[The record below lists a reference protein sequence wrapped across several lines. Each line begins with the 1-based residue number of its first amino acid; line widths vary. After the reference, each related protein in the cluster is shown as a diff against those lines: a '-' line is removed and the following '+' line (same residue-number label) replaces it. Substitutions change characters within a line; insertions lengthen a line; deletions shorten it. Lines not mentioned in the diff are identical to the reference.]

1 MATSPKS
8 GEKTP
13 DQQQL
18 PAQKAQREPQDAAY
32 ARAQDAIATARTSDA
47 SDLTLSGDDFS
58 DLTELPPDIGTLTAL
73 TDLSLSGTQVSD
85 ISALSG
91 LTGLM
96 GLSLSRTPVSDIS
109 ALSGLTGL
117 TWLYLSRT
125 EISDISALSGL
136 TALSRLYLSGTQV
149 SDISALSGLTA
160 LTDLDLRGTQVSDI
174 SALSGLEGL
183 KHLDLSDT
191 QVSDLSPLLPLIQLV
206 EASSRS
212 TTGLA
217 LRNTAAAQAD
227 PRIAEIAKIKDNAK
241 RATDLFAYLKNV
253 NLTQTAQY
261 HTLLSTRL
269 MWASIGDFQFDSLA
283 RVMRLMP
290 FEEDLR
296 RLRDP
301 VQLARFLEGAEDLC
315 EGLQTLSTAL
325 KASSGNMYAAQI
337 TPYLDG
343 VIDTL
348 GRAEQSHTLSIGKV
362 IEYGE
367 ALEDFSLDAATRAEL
382 GDPLSKDLT
391 RQVNSLLD
399 LVRNHFAD
407 TFLRFAPLQNIE
419 MAPNQT
425 PIQALAQ
432 VEALLSATRA
442 AARDLV
448 PLAKEDDAVF
458 THMMRSIE
466 KLTRAHG
473 QATSDSDRASY
484 RREIN
489 YHLAMV
495 TVSIGL
501 YAAKAR
507 HHAGNIG
514 PVIDRVLAQTKRVK
528 GLQGLVEM
536 IEELLRSSAH

>member
-1 MATSPKS
+1 MQTRPEDPRVLRS
-8 GEKTP
+8 KT
-13 DQQQL
+13 
-18 PAQKAQREPQDAAY
+18 RW
-32 ARAQDAIATARTSDA
+32 RHR
-47 SDLTLSGDDFS
+47 
-58 DLTELPPDIGTLTAL
+58 
-73 TDLSLSGTQVSD
+73 
-85 ISALSG
+85 
-91 LTGLM
+91 
-96 GLSLSRTPVSDIS
+96 
-109 ALSGLTGL
+109 
-117 TWLYLSRT
+117 
-125 EISDISALSGL
+125 
-136 TALSRLYLSGTQV
+136 
-149 SDISALSGLTA
+149 
-160 LTDLDLRGTQVSDI
+160 
-174 SALSGLEGL
+174 
-183 KHLDLSDT
+183 
-191 QVSDLSPLLPLIQLV
+191 
-206 EASSRS
+206 
-212 TTGLA
+212 
-217 LRNTAAAQAD
+217 
-227 PRIAEIAKIKDNAK
+227 RIAEIAEIKDNAK

-269 MWASIGDFQFDSLA
+269 MRASIGDFQFDSLA

-348 GRAEQSHTLSIGKV
+348 GRPEQSHTLNIGKV

-399 LVRNHFAD
+399 LVRDHFAD

>member
-1 MATSPKS
+1 MASSPIPS
-8 GEKTP
+8 EK
-13 DQQQL
+13 
-18 PAQKAQREPQDAAY
+18 EPQDAAY
-32 ARAQDAIATARTSDA
+32 ARAQDAIATARTNDA
-47 SDLTLSGDDFS
+47 SHLTLYGDDFA
-58 DLTELPPDIGTLTAL
+58 DLAVLPPDIGSLTAL
-73 TDLSLSGTQVSD
+73 SS
-85 ISALSG
+85 
-91 LTGLM
+91 
-96 GLSLSRTPVSDIS
+96 LSLSR
-109 ALSGLTGL
+109 
-117 TWLYLSRT
+117 
-125 EISDISALSGL
+125 
-136 TALSRLYLSGTQV
+136 TQV

-160 LTDLDLRGTQVSDI
+160 LSSLDLTDTQVSDILALSGLTVLSRLDLRRTPVSDI
-174 SALSGLEGL
+174 SALSGLTAL
-183 KHLDLSDT
+183 NRLSLTGT
-191 QVSDLSPLLPLIQLV
+191 QVSDLSPLLPLTLFA
-206 EASSRS
+206 EEYPNSA
-212 TTGLA
+212 GLA
-217 LRNTAAAQAD
+217 FQNTVAAQAD
-227 PRIAEIAKIKDNAK
+227 PQIAEIADIEDNAK

-269 MWASIGDFQFDSLA
+269 MRASIGDFQFDSLA

-315 EGLQTLSTAL
+315 EGMQTLSTAL

-348 GRAEQSHTLSIGKV
+348 GRAEQSHTLSVGKV

-367 ALEDFSLDAATRAEL
+367 ALEDFSVDAATRAEL
-382 GDPLSKDLT
+382 SDPLSKDLT

-399 LVRNHFAD
+399 LARNHFAD

-432 VEALLSATRA
+432 VEALLRDTRA
-442 AARDLV
+442 AACDLV

-473 QATSDSDRASY
+473 QATSDSDRACY

-507 HHAGNIG
+507 HHVGNIG
-514 PVIDRVLAQTKRVK
+514 PVIDRVLEQTKRVK
-528 GLQGLVEM
+528 GLQELVEM
-536 IEELLRSSAH
+536 IEGLLPSSAH